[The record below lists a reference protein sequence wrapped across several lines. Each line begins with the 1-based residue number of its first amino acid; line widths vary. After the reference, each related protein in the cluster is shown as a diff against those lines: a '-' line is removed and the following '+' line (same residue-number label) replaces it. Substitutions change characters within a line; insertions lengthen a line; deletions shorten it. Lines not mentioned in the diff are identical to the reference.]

1 MDASKILS
9 LETGGEHMGLKDALS
24 GLADM
29 YKSEVERKD
38 SAQYADIYKDKKDEI
53 IFG

>member
-1 MDASKILS
+1 MR
-9 LETGGEHMGLKDALS
+9 LKDALS